1 MYQFIKIQTEVSGVA
16 RETKNSG
23 ILKISFLFCSCLTQ
37 GLHGFPQKKIKL
49 TYNYERRAF
58 LNNFMLYVSSYDI

>member
-37 GLHGFPQKKIKL
+37 GLHGFPQKKISLLITMSKEL
-49 TYNYERRAF
+49 
-58 LNNFMLYVSSYDI
+58 S